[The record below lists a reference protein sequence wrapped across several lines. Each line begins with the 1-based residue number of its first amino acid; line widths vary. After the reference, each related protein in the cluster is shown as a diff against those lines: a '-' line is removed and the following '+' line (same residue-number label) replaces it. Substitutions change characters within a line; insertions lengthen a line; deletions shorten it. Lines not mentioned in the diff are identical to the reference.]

1 MQFFPER
8 SALNLSLPLF
18 VGVVLGVCSL
28 YAITWDFSSEDKFE
42 ELALGQENTSSYATV
57 DQAQVHCAD
66 LTDVHQCI
74 NDYNKINSAEN
85 VVLWL
90 GNSQLHAINQKNPG
104 DLTASAILHR
114 EAKTESKYILTFSQ
128 PNANLQEHY
137 LLFEY
142 ISNRVPVTILILP
155 VVFDD
160 MRETGIRPNLI
171 EAFNNQKVSFHLK
184 KTKIGRK
191 LVSENG
197 NQDAAGNDLAA
208 LDDTFQ
214 EWSEKYLNAK
224 LEIFWNIWEQRPTF
238 RGNFLG
244 NLYLFR
250 NWVFGITPSST
261 RRMMPGRY
269 IMNMDALKATVKSA
283 NEQGI
288 KVILYIVPLRNDT
301 KVPYDLE
308 QYGKFKS
315 EIKLI
320 SQRYKAKFVNLESLV
335 PARFWGTKN
344 STTLGDEQELDF
356 MHFQASGHK
365 LLADALYEELKN
377 NR

>member
-1 MQFFPER
+1 MVER
-8 SALNLSLPLF
+8 
-18 VGVVLGVCSL
+18 
-28 YAITWDFSSEDKFE
+28 
-42 ELALGQENTSSYATV
+42 
-57 DQAQVHCAD
+57 
-66 LTDVHQCI
+66 
-74 NDYNKINSAEN
+74 
-85 VVLWL
+85 
-90 GNSQLHAINQKNPG
+90 QK
-104 DLTASAILHR
+104 
-114 EAKTESKYILTFSQ
+114 KM
-128 PNANLQEHY
+128 
-137 LLFEY
+137 
-142 ISNRVPVTILILP
+142 PVTTLILS

-160 MRETGIRPNLI
+160 FRETGIRPTLI
-171 EAFNNQKVSFHLK
+171 EAFNEKTVSFRLN
-184 KTKIGRK
+184 KTEIGRRMM
-191 LVSENG
+191 S
-197 NQDAAGNDLAA
+197 NQGDHDAADNDLAA

-224 LEIFWNIWEQRPTF
+224 LEKFWKIWEQRPTF

-250 NWVFGITPSST
+250 NWVFGITPSSS

-320 SQRYKAKFVNLESLV
+320 SQRYKAKFVNFESLV
-335 PARFWGTKN
+335 PANLWGAKN
-344 STTLGDEQELDF
+344 PTTLGNEQELDF
-356 MHFQASGHK
+356 MHFQAGGHE
-365 LLADALYEELKN
+365 LLAQALYEELIMIGEDSK
-377 NR
+377 